1 MENILVG
8 MEAVF
13 NLAGLAAILA
23 GTAAGILVGAMPG
36 LGPSLG
42 VALLIPVT
50 YGLSPSVSLNM
61 LVALYLAAEYGGSIS
76 AVLIGTPGTAAATA
90 TVMDG
95 YPLNQK
101 GEPGRALGASLVG
114 STIGGIVGG
123 IALMLI
129 SEPLAALALRFGPA
143 EYCALGV
150 FGLAI
155 VASLSG
161 KSLLKGLL
169 AAAIGIALTTVG
181 VDPISGEPRFT
192 FGYFELY
199 AGIPFLTALIGLFAL
214 TEVFSMVEQVGDR
227 VKSDSRKVRGFLSA
241 RVILRLI
248 PTFIRGS
255 VIGTVV
261 GAVPGAGA
269 NIAGWIAYDQEK
281 RWSGKGEQF
290 GEGCVEGVAAPES
303 ANSASVGGALIPLLT
318 LGLPGSPTTAVLIGA
333 LILHGL
339 TPGPELFE
347 KNPEV
352 IYGLFVGLVVAYVAL
367 FTLGRLAMPVWVRV
381 IDVPKGI
388 LAVVVFAL
396 GTIGAYSIRNLMFD
410 VWLAVGFGVCGFFLK
425 KYRFPM
431 APLVLG
437 MVLGYM
443 VESNYRRAMIM
454 SQGSHSIFYEEPI
467 SLAFLVLALLSFAL
481 PFVRAWRQH
490 REAKM
495 AAIDSDRS

>member
-1 MENILVG
+1 MENILIG
-8 MEAVF
+8 FEAVF
-13 NLAGLAAILA
+13 NLAGLTAILA
-23 GTAAGILVGAMPG
+23 GTAAGIFVGAMPG

-50 YGLSPSVSLNM
+50 YSLSPSISLNM

-95 YPLNQK
+95 YPLNLK
-101 GEPGRALGASLVG
+101 GQPGKAMGASLVG
-114 STIGGIVGG
+114 STVGGIIGG
-123 IALMLI
+123 IALMLV
-129 SEPLAALALRFGPA
+129 SEPLAALALKFGPA

-161 KSLLKGLL
+161 GNLVKGLL
-169 AAAIGIALTTVG
+169 AAALGIALTTVG

-192 FGYFELY
+192 LGFFELFE
-199 AGIPFLTALIGLFAL
+199 GIPFLTALIGLFAL
-214 TEVFSMVEQVGDR
+214 TEVFSMVEQVGSR
-227 VKSDSRKVRGFLSA
+227 VKSDSKAARGFLSL
-241 RVILRLI
+241 RECLRLV
-248 PTFIRGS
+248 PTFVRGS
-255 VIGTVV
+255 LIGTVV

-281 RWSGKGEQF
+281 RWSGKGDEF
-290 GEGCVEGVAAPES
+290 GKGCVEGVAAPES

-339 TPGPELFE
+339 TPGPELFT
-347 KNPEV
+347 KNPDV
-352 IYGLFVGLVVAYVAL
+352 IYGLFVGLVIAYVAL
-367 FTLGRLAMPVWVRV
+367 FTLGRLAMPIWVRV
-381 IDVPKGI
+381 IEIPKGI

-410 VWLAVGFGVCGFFLK
+410 VWLAVGFGIIGYLLK

-443 VESNYRRAMIM
+443 VESNYRRALIM
-454 SQGSHSIFYEEPI
+454 SQGSHSIFFEEPI
-467 SLAFLVLALLSFAL
+467 SLFFLLLAVLSFFWPL
-481 PFVRAWRQH
+481 FQAWRKRKH
-490 REAKM
+490 M
-495 AAIDSDRS
+495 ADS